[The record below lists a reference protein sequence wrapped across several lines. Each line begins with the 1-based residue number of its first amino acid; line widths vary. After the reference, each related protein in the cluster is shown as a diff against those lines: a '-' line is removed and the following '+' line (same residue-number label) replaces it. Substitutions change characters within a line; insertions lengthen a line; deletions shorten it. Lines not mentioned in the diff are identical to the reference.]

1 MNVELFLKK
10 RKDAL
15 HFSFPQPRKSMTIA
29 ATMKTFFEVTL
40 SDKGGFIECSHTC
53 KTAHCDESK
62 ESQ

>member
-1 MNVELFLKK
+1 M
-10 RKDAL
+10 
-15 HFSFPQPRKSMTIA
+15 SIA

-40 SDKGGFIECSHTC
+40 SDKGGFIECSRTC